1 VSALSCD
8 GLKLSYGSV
17 LAVDDVSFSIEE
29 NEWVSIVGPNGA
41 GKTSLL
47 NLLNGFNEPD
57 EGRIYLQDDDITL
70 LPPWKR
76 ARRGLGRTFQQG
88 ELFED
93 EDAVE
98 NMLTIRGLTRP
109 VRLWEALLWVG
120 PGRRKEAENVRAVEE
135 MIDYLELWEYRHS
148 TVSSLPLGIQR
159 RVDLARTLALDPD
172 VLLLDEAMSGL
183 TFDEKYDM
191 VRFLADLN
199 EAEDLTLV
207 MIEHDLEVV
216 TDVSG
221 RMIVLNKGGVIARG
235 TPEDVT
241 ADPEVQNIY
250 TGVD

>member
-1 VSALSCD
+1 MSALSCD

-135 MIDYLELWEYRHS
+135 MIDYLELWEYRHDP
-148 TVSSLPLGIQR
+148 VGSLPLGIQKR
-159 RVDLARTLALDPD
+159 ISLGRSLMLDPD
-172 VLLLDEAMSGL
+172 VILLDEIMSGL

-191 VRFLADLN
+191 VRFISDLW
-199 EAEDLTLV
+199 EQEGLTII
-207 MIEHDLEVV
+207 MIEHDLQVV
-216 TDVSG
+216 TSVSERIVALNEG
-221 RMIVLNKGGVIARG
+221 RVIADG
-235 TPEDVT
+235 PPETV
-241 ADPEVQNIY
+241 ANDPHVKEVY
-250 TGVD
+250 TG